1 MCRYTTLCNIKVTVL
16 NISDMWWDFKLLNH
30 NTLNCYSLK
39 HCNKSVIARDM
50 ASGRQTDRQ
59 TDRDCPSSKNLQ
71 CHTDLHSTND
81 NKLASQSFLTK
92 HATAYCL
99 VNSSISSAVVVN
111 QQLLYIKSSVW
122 YSNKYEKAMSHF
134 AENLFKS
141 TSTLCGS

>member
-59 TDRDCPSSKNLQ
+59 TDRQTETVLAAKIYNATLIFTLQ
-71 CHTDLHSTND
+71 MITNWQ
-81 NKLASQSFLTK
+81 A
-92 HATAYCL
+92 
-99 VNSSISSAVVVN
+99 
-111 QQLLYIKSSVW
+111 
-122 YSNKYEKAMSHF
+122 KAF
-134 AENLFKS
+134 
-141 TSTLCGS
+141 